1 MTSGGESGQG
11 RDWITSPY
19 LRLAAFAS
27 VLAVL
32 AGVAA
37 LIGRSSGF
45 EVGEST
51 DHDGAVEAAHGG
63 QAPPGMWG
71 NGRGN
76 GLSDA
81 AAGLRLRLEP
91 TTLRRGARSRL
102 RLAIVDRRGEAIG
115 ELRGGHGE
123 PPLHLILVRRDLN
136 GYQHLHPKPNGTGY
150 AVDVTLPQ
158 AGIWRAYADFEVE
171 GEKVVLGRDLFVPGD
186 FAPQSLRAVGDS
198 DSTNGYDVMLAGRE
212 FHAGEEATLSFRI
225 DRGGQTVEPLDPY
238 LGADGHLV
246 AIREDDLAY
255 LHVHPLESSAA
266 AGIAFAADFAEPGR
280 YALFLQFK
288 HEGSVQTARFT
299 VAVAR

>member
-1 MTSGGESGQG
+1 MRTE
-11 RDWITSPY
+11 RIAW
-19 LRLAAFAS
+19 
-27 VLAVL
+27 
-32 AGVAA
+32 
-37 LIGRSSGF
+37 
-45 EVGEST
+45 
-51 DHDGAVEAAHGG
+51 DGD
-63 QAPPGMWG
+63 
-71 NGRGN
+71 
-76 GLSDA
+76 DA
-81 AAGLRLRLEP
+81 AALAVCLRTATTPPPGLFEDVARIIERVRRQGDAALLEMSVELDGADGVP
-91 TTLRRGARSRL
+91 ETLRVSSAEAEAAYASLDPAL
-102 RLAIVDRRGEAIG
+102 REALNLAADNIRAVAQAEMGVAS
-115 ELRGGHGE
+115 
-123 PPLHLILVRRDLN
+123 
-136 GYQHLHPKPNGTGY
+136 
-150 AVDVTLPQ
+150 VDVTLPQ
-158 AGIWRAYADFEVE
+158 AGIWRAYADFEME

-186 FAPQSLRAVGDS
+186 FVPESLRAVGDS
-198 DSTNGYDVMLAGRE
+198 DSTNGYDVVLAGRE